1 MSLFN
6 IPNCKR
12 YQEKSE
18 WDGVDFG
25 IQKFMGRNRF
35 NRFQA
40 MIKKKKSEGG
50 QQATDP
56 IFKNCLIFLDACEKI
71 W

>member
-6 IPNCKR
+6 IPNYKR
-12 YQEKSE
+12 YWEKSE

-40 MIKKKKSEGG
+40 MFELPGGEGV
-50 QQATDP
+50 QKATDP

>member
-6 IPNCKR
+6 IPNYKR
-12 YQEKSE
+12 YWEKSE

-25 IQKFMGRNRF
+25 IQKFIKKKRF

-40 MIKKKKSEGG
+40 MFELPGGEGV

-56 IFKNCLIFLDACEKI
+56 IF
-71 W
+71 